1 MGAGFLIIILIG
13 LFVNGY
19 GNYRKNKISY
29 SYEDLKSKNTVISEQ
44 EIYDFMN
51 YTIFEADSVINDRRE
66 FMKLNCFSLKHSSEL
81 KKFINSQPETV
92 LTIQDKKYM
101 KSQIKNQIF
110 LWDQDQLINVWC
122 LIPKDL
128 YEVQEDDILDYWE
141 NFRKLYGNY
150 GHHHYS
156 KPIFNKEKNM
166 VIIEHSG
173 QGGWLLGSGDII
185 LFRKEKGKWKLI
197 KEQNLWI
204 S

>member
-1 MGAGFLIIILIG
+1 M
-13 LFVNGY
+13 
-19 GNYRKNKISY
+19 
-29 SYEDLKSKNTVISEQ
+29 
-44 EIYDFMN
+44 
-51 YTIFEADSVINDRRE
+51 
-66 FMKLNCFSLKHSSEL
+66 
-81 KKFINSQPETV
+81 
-92 LTIQDKKYM
+92 
-101 KSQIKNQIF
+101 
-110 LWDQDQLINVWC
+110 
-122 LIPKDL
+122 IPKDL